1 MSREREALWTP
12 ANGATA
18 GDPAD
23 TALTPRQIEILQLI
37 AEGESTSQIAERL
50 HLSPTTVR
58 NHIARAL
65 AGLGV
70 HTRVQAVVAASGR
83 GLIRIPKDG

>member
-1 MSREREALWTP
+1 MSGERKPIRMP

-18 GDPAD
+18 GAPGDAV
-23 TALTPRQIEILQLI
+23 LTPRQIEILQLI

>member
-1 MSREREALWTP
+1 MDAGE
-12 ANGATA
+12 GVTA
-18 GDPAD
+18 RDPGDVAV
-23 TALTPRQIEILQLI
+23 TPRQIEILQLI
-37 AEGESTSQIAERL
+37 AEGESTLQIAQRL

-58 NHIARAL
+58 NHIARTL

-83 GLIRIPKDG
+83 GVIRIPKDC